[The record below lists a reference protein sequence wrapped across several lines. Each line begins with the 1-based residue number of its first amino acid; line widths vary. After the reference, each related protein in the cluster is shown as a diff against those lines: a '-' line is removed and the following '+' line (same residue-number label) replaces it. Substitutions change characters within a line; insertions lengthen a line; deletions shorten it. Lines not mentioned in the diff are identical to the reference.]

1 MLLGHQD
8 TIAGLA
14 TPPGVGGVAVVRVT
28 GPGAREACAHLVSPW
43 PRPRRAALR
52 TLRGSRGQPLDE
64 ALVLWMPGPRSFTGE
79 DTVELHTHGG
89 RVTPGRVLAAL
100 LERGV
105 RLAEPGEF
113 SRRAFLS
120 GRMGL
125 EQAEAMNDLIH
136 AEGEAFAQVALDTLR
151 GSLRARVETARDQL
165 LDLTALLEANLDFP
179 EEDVP
184 ELDRERI
191 LIDLERLR
199 GGLTMLEESYQRGRL
214 LREGTRVVLSG
225 RPNVGKS
232 SLLNALLAA
241 DRAIVTEEPGTT
253 RDVLEEG
260 LTFRGVHYRL
270 MDTAGLREAPGLAEG
285 AGIERARAA
294 AASADV
300 RLLVREAGEE
310 LGVEELDPGR
320 DLVVLSKVDRGGR
333 VGPPVPAGVRVVPTS
348 ARTGEGVEALMEA
361 VHALASARLPRP
373 GEDVVVTSLRHRD
386 ALARAGE
393 HLADFREALSEE
405 IPYDVALVELSA
417 ATHALGSILGVV
429 GVEDVLDRI
438 FERFCIGK

>member
-1 MLLGHQD
+1 MLGLDD
-8 TIAGLA
+8 TIAGIA
-14 TPPGVGGVAVVRVT
+14 TPPGVGGVAVVRVS
-28 GPGAREACAHLVSPW
+28 GRRARQVSASLVAPW
-43 PRPRRAALR
+43 PRPRQAALR
-52 TLRGSRGQPLDE
+52 TLRDPDGRPLDE

-89 RVTPGRVLAAL
+89 RVVPGRVLEAL
-100 LERGV
+100 LAGGA

-120 GRMGL
+120 GRMSL

-151 GSLRARVETARDQL
+151 GSLQARVVAARDEL
-165 LDLTALLEANLDFP
+165 LDLSALLEANLDFP

-184 ELDRERI
+184 ELDRGAI
-191 LIDLERLR
+191 LADLDRLR
-199 GGLTMLEESYQRGRL
+199 DGLEVLAASYQRGRL
-214 LREGTRVVLSG
+214 LREGPRVVLTG

-232 SLLNALLAA
+232 SLLNALLKS
-241 DRAIVTEEPGTT
+241 DRAIVTDEPGTT

-260 LTFRGVHYRL
+260 VHFRGVRYRL
-270 MDTAGLREAPGLAEG
+270 TDTAGLRHAPGLAEE
-285 AGIERARAA
+285 AGIARALAA
-294 AASADV
+294 AAAADV
-300 RLLVREAGEE
+300 RLLVRELGEE
-310 LGVEELDPGR
+310 LGDEALDPAR
-320 DLVVLSKVDRGGR
+320 DVVVVSKVDRGTWR
-333 VGPPVPAGVRVVPTS
+333 PPAAPEGVRVVGTS
-348 ARTGEGVEALMEA
+348 AVTGEGIEELMEA
-361 VHALASARLPRP
+361 VHDLAAARLPRP
-373 GEDVVVTSLRHRD
+373 GEDVVVTNLRHRD

-393 HLADFREALSEE
+393 RMRAFRQALVDEV
-405 IPYDVALVELSA
+405 PYDVALVELAA